1 MIYFVSFYKNENSN
15 IIQLDNKYSMIEF
28 CKKRPNA
35 IVCYINKNSV
45 IVNESNILNKYY
57 QLKTPLVFAKDF
69 TNIFEKYTYEKSE
82 PYDPCYIGTSEAI
95 IDYYY
100 GKYNIVYDTTI
111 FHNTK
116 EASIV
121 ISLPKKTSFLPEII
135 LFISLCILLY
145 FNRSIISY
153 FACIIIILVF
163 IEYELK
169 FKHFDIPIKNK
180 ILCILIDSFHLFIQF
195 FTLFLIINFN
205 CNVKKLILLNIMY
218 LTVVFLFFI
227 FKSCILS
234 ILQNIFSKETT
245 TWDGVDAR
253 IKYFFTLNQPYIKN
267 TIYTDDRT
275 LNAWISGNKFVIL
288 AIIAL
293 NTYFI
298 IKCKL

>member
-1 MIYFVSFYKNENSN
+1 MIYFVSFHKNKNEN

-45 IVNESNILNKYY
+45 IVNESDILNKYY

-69 TNIFEKYTYEKSE
+69 TNIFEKYTCAKSE

-100 GKYNIVYDTTI
+100 GKYNILYDTTI
-111 FHNTK
+111 FHIENTK
-116 EASIV
+116 DSSIV
-121 ISLPKKTSFLPEII
+121 TYFPKKPSFLPEVV
-135 LFISLCILLY
+135 LFIILCILFY
-145 FNRSIISY
+145 FNNIISY
-153 FACIIIILVF
+153 FSCIIPLVF

-169 FKHFDIPIKNK
+169 IKHFDIPIQNK
-180 ILCILIDSFHLFIQF
+180 ILYLLIDSFHLFIQF
-195 FTLFLIINFN
+195 FILYLIINFN
-205 CNVKKLILLNIMY
+205 CNVKKLIVLNIMY
-218 LTVVFLFFI
+218 LTIVFLFFM
-227 FKSCILS
+227 FKTCILS
-234 ILQNIFSKETT
+234 VLQNMLSKETT
-245 TWDGVDAR
+245 TWSGIDTR
-253 IKYFFTLNQPYIKN
+253 IQYFFNLNQPYIKN

-275 LNAWISGNKFVIL
+275 LRSWISGNKLIIL

-298 IKCKL
+298 VKCKL